1 LPFGENSMRYLDHNA
16 TTPLLEAVI
25 DAMQPYWHLTG
36 NAASTHQLG
45 RFMRTSIDEARHH
58 IAALIDVHPSDII
71 FTSGGTEAN
80 NFALKGWIA
89 AHPDASL
96 YISTTEHDSIFKTAQ
111 QLAAQ
116 GVPLTWLPVDT
127 NGILCPL
134 PEVTT
139 PQPALCSVML
149 ANNESGI
156 IQPIKQVSDW
166 AHVRNMTFH
175 TDASQAIGKMP
186 VNFKTL
192 GVDMMTLSAHK
203 MGGPLGI
210 GALVRK
216 SSVPLSP
223 LLMGGGHQQ
232 GLRSGTENV
241 AAMVGFGK
249 AAEIIQATLAQRI
262 THCRVL
268 QQQLEAGLSALPGVK
283 ILGEHANRLSN
294 TTLLAVPGLDA
305 EMLVIYLD
313 KQDCA
318 ISSGSACHGQTET
331 ASQVIE
337 AMQVPHALAGGVI
350 RVSVGIQNTSDDIHH
365 FLQSLRSIMASCQT
379 LLSI

>member
-1 LPFGENSMRYLDHNA
+1 MRYLDHNA

-36 NAASTHQLG
+36 NAASTHQMG
-45 RFMRTSIDEARHH
+45 RFMRTSIDEARQH
-58 IAALIDVHPSDII
+58 IASLIHAHPNDII

-89 AHPDASL
+89 VHPTAAL
-96 YISTTEHDSIFKTAQ
+96 YISTTEHDSVFKTAQ
-111 QLAAQ
+111 QLATQ
-116 GVPLTWLPVDT
+116 GIPLTWLPVDS

-134 PEVTT
+134 PPKTT
-139 PQPALCSVML
+139 QPALCSVML
-149 ANNESGI
+149 ANNESGV
-156 IQPIKQVSDW
+156 IQPIQQVSIW
-166 AHVRNMTFH
+166 AHAHNITLH
-175 TDASQAIGKMP
+175 TDASQAVGKIP

-210 GALVRK
+210 GALVRQ

-241 AAMVGFGK
+241 AAIVGFGK
-249 AAEIIQATLAQRI
+249 AAEIIQATLLQRMEHYR
-262 THCRVL
+262 TL
-268 QQQLEAGLSALPGVK
+268 QQHLETALSTLTGIK
-283 ILGEHANRLSN
+283 ILGEHAHRLPN
-294 TTLLAVPGLDA
+294 TTLLAVPGMDA
-305 EMLVIYLD
+305 EMLVMYLD
-313 KQDCA
+313 KQGCA

-337 AMQVPHALAGGVI
+337 AMQVSPELASGII
-350 RVSVGIQNTSDDIHH
+350 RVSLGIQNTLDDIRH
-365 FLQSLRSIMASCQT
+365 FVQSLRSIMASCQT
-379 LLSI
+379 TLSI